1 MTNRYKWLLKGVGA
15 LALAVSLPAPA
26 SAHCDGVDGP
36 VVAAGR
42 QALESGDPGAALVWV
57 QPRDEAALRAAFA
70 EAAAVRRLSPQAREM
85 ADRYFF
91 ETLVRLHRAGEG
103 APYTGL
109 QPAGRDLG
117 PAIPRAD
124 RAVESGSQDELL
136 AFMTGEVTQGLRSRF
151 EDLQQKRRVR
161 SRDLASGRA
170 YVASYVSFVHYVEG
184 LHGAAASPA
193 EGHYP
198 EHDAPAEA
206 H

>member
-1 MTNRYKWLLKGVGA
+1 MPHLLLFLVVVIWCGNTVISKLVMNE
-15 LALAVSLPAPA
+15 VPAT
-26 SAHCDGVDGP
+26 
-36 VVAAGR
+36 
-42 QALESGDPGAALVWV
+42 QLL
-57 QPRDEAALRAAFA
+57 
-70 EAAAVRRLSPQAREM
+70 
-85 ADRYFF
+85 
-91 ETLVRLHRAGEG
+91 LVRFS
-103 APYTGL
+103 
-109 QPAGRDLG
+109 LG
-117 PAIPRAD
+117 
-124 RAVESGSQDELL
+124 VL